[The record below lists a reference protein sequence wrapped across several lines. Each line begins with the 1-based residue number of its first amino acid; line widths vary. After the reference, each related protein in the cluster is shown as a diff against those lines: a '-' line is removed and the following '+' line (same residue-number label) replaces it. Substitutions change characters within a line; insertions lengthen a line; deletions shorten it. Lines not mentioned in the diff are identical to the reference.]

1 LVYYL
6 EQVLFILLSIFIKV
20 KKRKMKNPKTTI
32 FGLLAAIAGYFATAG
47 TGKLQVIAQA
57 VAGISTFLLG
67 GAAAD
72 SKKDN

>member
-1 LVYYL
+1 
-6 EQVLFILLSIFIKV
+6 
-20 KKRKMKNPKTTI
+20 MKNRKTTI
-32 FGLLAAIAGYFATAG
+32 FGLLAAISGYFATAG

-67 GAAAD
+67 GAATD

>member
-1 LVYYL
+1 
-6 EQVLFILLSIFIKV
+6 
-20 KKRKMKNPKTTI
+20 MKNPRTTI
-32 FGLLAAIAGYFATAG
+32 FGLLAAISGYFATAG
-47 TGKLQVIAQA
+47 TGKIQVIAQA

>member
-1 LVYYL
+1 
-6 EQVLFILLSIFIKV
+6 
-20 KKRKMKNPKTTI
+20 MKNPKTTI
-32 FGLLAAIAGYFATAG
+32 FGLLAAIAGYFATASS
-47 TGKLQVIAQA
+47 GKFQVIAQA